1 MEAFRTQIASGL
13 AAHGC
18 PLSPEQITALQQVL
32 VSAAEQDEGLPMAMT
47 MMENFNTELQ
57 AEREGA
63 ERTERELKTQLR
75 GWLSPT
81 LYVSDGSS
89 VQMEVAHPAR
99 AAALAAQGLPNQLH
113 GDDLALAPGPP
124 DETQR
129 FRYSFV
135 LPAQACVCTDIDL
148 RQCERYKFD
157 SGVLQ
162 VDPGDGHVQK
172 FPAHITHV
180 WDMGAN
186 EGFNTPLTI
195 EDQGTVQLAEDVG
208 EVGIQWLPGRDLAD
222 SWARMQQEG
231 FIA

>member
-32 VSAAEQDEGLPMAMT
+32 VSAADQDEGLPMAMA
-47 MMENFNTELQ
+47 MMDNFNSELD
-57 AEREGA
+57 AERA
-63 ERTERELKTQLR
+63 RAHRVERELKTQLR

-89 VQMEVAHPAR
+89 VQTEIAHPAR
-99 AAALAAQGLPNQLH
+99 AAAMAAQGMPNQLYADH
-113 GDDLALAPGPP
+113 LALAPGPP

-180 WDMGAN
+180 WDMAAN
-186 EGFNTPLTI
+186 EGMNTPLTI
-195 EDQGTVQLAEDVG
+195 EDQGAVELAEDVG

-222 SWARMQQEG
+222 SWARMREEG
-231 FIA
+231 FIL

>member
-1 MEAFRTQIASGL
+1 MEAFRTRIASGL
-13 AAHGC
+13 VAHGC

-32 VSAAEQDEGLPMAMT
+32 VSAAEQDEGLPMAMEL
-47 MMENFNTELQ
+47 MEKYNAELDD
-57 AEREGA
+57 ERESA
-63 ERTERELKTQLR
+63 ERTEQGLKTQLH
-75 GWLSPT
+75 GWLNPT
-81 LYVSDGSS
+81 LYISDGSS

-124 DETQR
+124 DETLR

-162 VDPGDGHVQK
+162 VDPGNGHVQK

-180 WDMGAN
+180 WDMAAN
-186 EGFNTPLTI
+186 EGINTPLTI
-195 EDQGTVQLAEDVG
+195 EDQGTAELAEEVG
-208 EVGIQWLPGRDLAD
+208 EVGIGWLPGRDLAD
-222 SWARMQQEG
+222 AWARMQQEG
-231 FIA
+231 FIV

>member
-1 MEAFRTQIASGL
+1 
-13 AAHGC
+13 
-18 PLSPEQITALQQVL
+18 
-32 VSAAEQDEGLPMAMT
+32 MAMEL
-47 MMENFNTELQ
+47 MEKYNAELDD
-57 AEREGA
+57 ERESA
-63 ERTERELKTQLR
+63 ERTEQGLKTQLH
-75 GWLSPT
+75 GWLNPT

-99 AAALAAQGLPNQLH
+99 AAALAAQGLQNQLH

-124 DETQR
+124 DETLR

-180 WDMGAN
+180 WDMAAN
-186 EGFNTPLTI
+186 EGMNTPLTI
-195 EDQGTVQLAEDVG
+195 EDQGTVELAEEVG
-208 EVGIQWLPGRDLAD
+208 EIGIGWLPGRDLAGE
-222 SWARMQQEG
+222 WARMQQEG